1 MNDVSL
7 LQILA
12 CRAMGRSGDSR
23 TKNAA
28 CVSARGIDIY
38 GVNGPPGS
46 IAMPDGE
53 DKYDWFVHAEA
64 AAIAH
69 AAACGYST
77 VGMTMHALWASCP
90 SCATLIAASGI
101 EEVVTLKRLH
111 DLTPERWQEKV
122 ATGLRI
128 LAAGGVKVTMFD
140 GELGLPL
147 MFNGEMVDL

>member
-1 MNDVSL
+1 MRL
-7 LQILA
+7 
-12 CRAMGRSGDSR
+12 SGDSR

-28 CVSARGIDIY
+28 RVSVDGLAIY

-64 AAIAH
+64 SAIAS
-69 AAACGYST
+69 AAACGIRT
-77 VGMTMHALWASCP
+77 RRMTMHALWASCP
-90 SCATLIAASGI
+90 SCATLIVASGI

-111 DLTPERWQEKV
+111 DLTPERWQAKV
-122 ATGLRI
+122 ACGLRI